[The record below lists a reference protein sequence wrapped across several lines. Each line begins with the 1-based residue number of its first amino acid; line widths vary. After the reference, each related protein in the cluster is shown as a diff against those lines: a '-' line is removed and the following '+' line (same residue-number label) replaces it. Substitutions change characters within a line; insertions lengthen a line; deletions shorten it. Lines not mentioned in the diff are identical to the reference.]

1 MADRGPDHEKWF
13 LVAAMLDKR
22 LFTPAWG
29 RNKKEAEQ
37 KAAANALAELDGET
51 PPFVEDDAALFDD

>member
-1 MADRGPDHEKWF
+1 
-13 LVAAMLDKR
+13 MLEKR

-37 KAAANALAELDGET
+37 KAAANALAELDGDN
-51 PPFVEDDAALFDD
+51 PPFVEDDAKLFDE